1 VILDADLST
10 VTEFM
15 GNRPHPGKDLPRGH
29 FGFAGHSDPVEFRN
43 VRIRSLSAPTGAP
56 DGTQDSQ

>member
-1 VILDADLST
+1 

-43 VRIRSLSAPTGAP
+43 VRIRSLSAPSGTS